1 MRSDRPFYYFKGEN
15 ETHITND
22 EINAFPFQAY
32 RKAALLHARPLTQED
47 YQERQGII
55 QTREGSAS
63 FQPGDFLAR
72 GVQDEEW
79 PITGVHFATS
89 YEQVSEQDAEG
100 FASYRAKDTYQ
111 ACQILEPFT
120 LKRSKGDVLTG
131 KAGDYLVRSGD
142 RMWIIDR
149 TIFEQSYERVL

>member
-1 MRSDRPFYYFKGEN
+1 M
-15 ETHITND
+15 HITND
-22 EINAFPFQAY
+22 EMNAFPFQSF
-32 RKAALLHARPLTQED
+32 RKIALLQARPLTEVD

-72 GVQDEEW
+72 GVQNEEW
-79 PITGVHFATS
+79 PITREHFATS
-89 YEQVSEQDAEG
+89 YEQVSEHDAAG

-111 ACQILEPFT
+111 AYQILEPFT
-120 LKRSKGDVLTG
+120 LKRSKGDILAG
-131 KAGDYLVRSGD
+131 KAGDYLLRSGE